1 MKFKIPFTHSN
12 AEILKKRSK
21 SFQKLVSYKKNSKLE
36 KNLVNAGV
44 NLDRKEY
51 VSIAIRT
58 ALQFFVFLYIFSTTI
73 LAVLNIS
80 FFLLWGLVV
89 SLLFASFIF
98 FSQLVYPRIFILRRQ
113 RAIER
118 NLLSALEDILVQL
131 NSGIPLFAVLVNISG
146 ADYGALSEEFEKAVK
161 KINAGSPEQE
171 VLEEL
176 SHNNTSKFF
185 KRTLWQISNGMNA
198 GSNMANVVRDSIKS
212 LNEEQ
217 LLQIQRYGNQL
228 NPLMVF
234 YMLAAV
240 IIPSLSITFLTI
252 FSSMVSLPGNS
263 IKILFMGLFVGVVF
277 IQIMFLGMIK
287 SKRPSLI

>member
-12 AEILKKRSK
+12 TEVLKKRSK
-21 SFQKLVSYKKNSKLE
+21 SFQKLVSHKKNSKLE
-36 KNLVNAGV
+36 KNLLNAGV

-51 VSIAIRT
+51 LSIAIRT

-73 LAVLNIS
+73 LAVLNIT
-80 FFLLWGLVV
+80 FFLLWGLLV
-89 SLLFASFIF
+89 SFLFSSFIF
-98 FSQLVYPRIFILRRQ
+98 FSQVVYPRIFILRRQ
-113 RAIER
+113 RAIEK

-146 ADYGALSEEFEKAVK
+146 EGYGALSEEFEKAVK

-176 SHNNTSKFF
+176 SHSNTSKFF

-198 GSNMANVVRDSIKS
+198 GSNMAHVVRDSIKS

-217 LLQIQRYGNQL
+217 LLQIQNYGNQL

-240 IIPSLSITFLTI
+240 IVPSLSITFLTI

-263 IKILFMGLFVGVVF
+263 TKILFMGLFVGVVF

>member
-1 MKFKIPFTHSN
+1 M
-12 AEILKKRSK
+12 AK
-21 SFQKLVSYKKNSKLE
+21 SFKKLVSYKKNSKLE

-176 SHNNTSKFF
+176 SHNNTSKFY